1 MVLADVPGPLPQDGG
16 DGGEAPQLGGRQGG
30 VQQPRL
36 RPAPSQVL
44 PPGHRGQGSA
54 ARHAE
59 QRHKEVLLLEL
70 QMNLRKDFTIT
81 EKAEGYL

>member
-44 PPGHRGQGSA
+44 PPGHRGQGRA
-54 ARHAE
+54 ARRAE
-59 QRHKEVLLLEL
+59 QRHKEV
-70 QMNLRKDFTIT
+70 
-81 EKAEGYL
+81 YYY